1 MTEAQKEKRAQF
13 KRELRARI
21 SLIAA
26 ERGMPPAETAKLMS
40 YLYTRDVIAFIKRH
54 NISADWLLCG
64 DLKGL
69 LRMARNPA
77 PRLAPIVG
85 GDAA

>member
-1 MTEAQKEKRAQF
+1 MASERLVKRARF
-13 KRELRARI
+13 KQEVRARI

-26 ERGMPPAETAKLMS
+26 ERGMPPAETAKVMS
-40 YLYTRDVIAFIKRH
+40 YLHTGDVIAFIKRH
-54 NISADWLLCG
+54 NINADWLLCG

-69 LRMARNPA
+69 LRMVRKTA